1 MARGIPSSCH
11 LLLLRQCANCVN
23 LSASLPIQPPLSS
36 DFAPAMIKPFER
48 SHQSISY
55 PFRRGRCPRGCRRG
69 SAPACSRDRNQQFMS
84 TNSPASSSGTKAQS
98 GATGAHGHHVCHET
112 PRGTP
117 FRWSFYSGAFD
128 DVCPSH
134 KYASLGNYVRS
145 YWQVGSGRTYFYF
158 VNSNL
163 HWWLD
168 GSSAAVGGMMDS
180 YVIHHYT
187 WGASH

>member
-1 MARGIPSSCH
+1 MA
-11 LLLLRQCANCVN
+11 Q
-23 LSASLPIQPPLSS
+23 
-36 DFAPAMIKPFER
+36 D
-48 SHQSISY
+48 
-55 PFRRGRCPRGCRRG
+55 
-69 SAPACSRDRNQQFMS
+69 
-84 TNSPASSSGTKAQS
+84 
-98 GATGAHGHHVCHET
+98 GATGAHGHYVCHET

-117 FRWSFYSGAFD
+117 FRWTWYSGAFD

-134 KYASLGNYVRS
+134 NYAYLYNFVRS

-158 VNSNL
+158 ANSNL

-168 GSSAAVGGMMDS
+168 GSSASVGGMMDS